1 MHIPKI
7 YIKGSDCHTPHAR
20 GAQLQVLRRVVGKYF
35 QMSSGGSLQ
44 LPQAQRNAVDSQQKP
59 ISLPFAGADSKDEKS
74 AVKNSSSSV
83 PAPITEQTLSSLHG
97 IVPTLQ
103 WVSS

>member
-1 MHIPKI
+1 
-7 YIKGSDCHTPHAR
+7 
-20 GAQLQVLRRVVGKYF
+20 
-35 QMSSGGSLQ
+35 MSSGGSLQ
-44 LPQAQRNAVDSQQKP
+44 LPQAQRNAVDSQKP
-59 ISLPFAGADSKDEKS
+59 ISLPYAGADSKDDKS
-74 AVKNSSSSV
+74 AVKNNASSV